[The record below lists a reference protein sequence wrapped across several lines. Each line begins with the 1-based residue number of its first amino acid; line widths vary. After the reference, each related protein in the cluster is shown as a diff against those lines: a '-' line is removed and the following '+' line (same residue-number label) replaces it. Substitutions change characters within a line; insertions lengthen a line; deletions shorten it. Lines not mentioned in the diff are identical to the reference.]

1 MTLASVSTFFLPLL
15 GCFAPTLAFVS
26 LNTRFFNTRQIVTSL
41 IASAVLGAIVGAALL
56 TLHAPDLLVCGV
68 ALLLFGLCSER
79 LFTELLPRTH
89 TRWAAFGV
97 ISVIMLGLTE
107 WWFFVV

>member
-56 TLHAPDLLVCGV
+56 TLHAPDLQLRRQAAAAAHAQQV
-68 ALLLFGLCSER
+68 AQGRGGRR
-79 LFTELLPRTH
+79 LAGDSAVQSR
-89 TRWAAFGV
+89 RASG
-97 ISVIMLGLTE
+97 
-107 WWFFVV
+107 